1 MQSLTQQL
9 TQQIAQQL
17 SPLTS
22 LQGPYVKLM
31 FDVMGR
37 AMEAASQIDPV
48 FERELK
54 ALSPDFIFEMCV
66 KPNGPGLV
74 MQKQPDGTFKYLG
87 EQKPKKPDLSIQF
100 KHMAHAFLVLSFQ
113 ESTARAFANDRMV
126 VDGEIAHALKMVRC
140 LNRLEAF
147 ILPKI
152 IAERAIKR
160 YPKMTLQ
167 EKLAHGT
174 RIYSRVASNI
184 IKPLIS

>member
-1 MQSLTQQL
+1 MQRL
-9 TQQIAQQL
+9 AQHLNL
-17 SPLTS
+17 SNLAT

-31 FDVMGR
+31 FDIMGR

-54 ALSPDFIFEMCV
+54 ALSADFIFEMCV

-74 MQKQPDGTFKYLG
+74 MQKQPDGTLKYLG
-87 EQKPKKPDLSIQF
+87 VHTPKKPDLSIQF

-113 ESTARAFANDRMV
+113 ESTARAFANDRMI
-126 VDGEIAHALKMVRC
+126 VDGEISNALKMVRC

-147 ILPKI
+147 ILPKV

-160 YPKMTLQ
+160 YPKLTLQ
-167 EKLAHGT
+167 EKLSHGA
-174 RIYSRVASNI
+174 RIYSRVATNLL
-184 IKPLIS
+184 KP

>member
-9 TQQIAQQL
+9 THQLAQPL
-17 SPLTS
+17 STLS
-22 LQGPYVKLM
+22 NLQGPYVKLM

-74 MQKQPDGTFKYLG
+74 MQKQPDGTLKYLG

-100 KHMAHAFLVLSFQ
+100 KHLAHAFLVLSFQ

-167 EKLAHGT
+167 EKLAHGA